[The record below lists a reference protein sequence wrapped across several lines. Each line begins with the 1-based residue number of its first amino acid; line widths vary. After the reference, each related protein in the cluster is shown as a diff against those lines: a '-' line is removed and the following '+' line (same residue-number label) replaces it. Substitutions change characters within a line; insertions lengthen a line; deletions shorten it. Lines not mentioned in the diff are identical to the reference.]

1 MMTPD
6 SAQIVFDELR
16 LTLGMLYQAMNTM
29 EPVIRQQIKV
39 IDTQRFVGNLMLFAS
54 FLVTI
59 AVVVLVHL
67 NHQQINI
74 KKFWQV
80 QIKNRWIAAVISVF
94 ALSVML
100 FNFLPGYLLFA
111 SSEMTK
117 QTADGVGSSAIIEQ
131 LFEENP
137 Q

>member
-16 LTLGMLYQAMNTM
+16 FTLGMLYQAMNTM

-39 IDTQRFVGNLMLFAS
+39 IDTQRFVGNLMLFIS

-67 NHQQINI
+67 NHQQIKI
-74 KKFWQV
+74 KQFWQV

-100 FNFLPGYLLFA
+100 FNFFTRLFA
-111 SSEMTK
+111 FCF
-117 QTADGVGSSAIIEQ
+117 G
-131 LFEENP
+131 
-137 Q
+137 